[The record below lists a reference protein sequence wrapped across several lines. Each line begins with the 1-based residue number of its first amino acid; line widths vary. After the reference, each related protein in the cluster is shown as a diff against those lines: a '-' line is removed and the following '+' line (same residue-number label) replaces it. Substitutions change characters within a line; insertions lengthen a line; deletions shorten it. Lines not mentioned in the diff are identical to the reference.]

1 MPDPISVTGIDYN
14 ASYAQR
20 PATKRSE
27 TNRGK
32 KPSPDK
38 EDTDTEPDPSTLS
51 DQLGEGVGTQVD
63 LEA

>member
-20 PATKRSE
+20 PAAKRSE

-32 KPSPDK
+32 KPSPDT
-38 EDTDTEPDPSTLS
+38 EDLGSEADLSTLG
-51 DQLGEGVGTQVD
+51 DQLGEGLGTQVD